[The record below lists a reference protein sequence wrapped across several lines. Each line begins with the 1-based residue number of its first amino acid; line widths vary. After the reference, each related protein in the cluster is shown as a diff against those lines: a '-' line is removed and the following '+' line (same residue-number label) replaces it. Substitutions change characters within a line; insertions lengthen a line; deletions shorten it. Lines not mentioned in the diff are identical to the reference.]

1 MVAMDADGGLVLD
14 EREEALLSSLPEAE
28 GQALRRLAEL
38 ARIRGHVTHAEI
50 SVALPSDQL
59 TSDRIEDA
67 LAVLSAMG
75 VEVAEDHGAEAEDGD
90 TPEGA
95 P

>member
-1 MVAMDADGGLVLD
+1 MEREADGDVVLG
-14 EREEALLSSLPEAE
+14 EREQALLSSLPEAE
-28 GQALRRLAEL
+28 GQALRRLTVL
-38 ARIRGHVTHAEI
+38 ARSRGHITHAEI
-50 SVALPSDQL
+50 SAALPSDQL